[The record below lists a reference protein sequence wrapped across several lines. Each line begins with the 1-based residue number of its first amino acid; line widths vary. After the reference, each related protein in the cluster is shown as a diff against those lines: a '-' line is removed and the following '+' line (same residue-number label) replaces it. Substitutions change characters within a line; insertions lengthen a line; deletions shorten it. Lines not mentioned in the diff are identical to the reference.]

1 MLEWVSIVVI
11 SCLIDATS
19 EILTQVNQL
28 LI

>member
-11 SCLIDATS
+11 SCLIDAKS